1 MKAIIRL
8 DVPDWQIGKKVSVY
22 FPDTM
27 VLNSICEIDNTD
39 NQFKM
44 RDATEEERKS
54 THDYIE
60 SISKPTGIQ
69 FDEVV
74 EELDFVQ
81 EHPKVRTKLKV
92 NNVAKWKKDCRIWRC
107 SNCDASFDTW
117 RHEIVYNKYCPNCGK
132 KMEV

>member
-1 MKAIIRL
+1 MKAIIKL

-22 FPDTM
+22 FPDSM
-27 VLNSICEIDNTD
+27 VSNSICEIDNTD
-39 NQFKM
+39 NQFGM

-54 THDYIE
+54 TRDYID

-81 EHPKVRTKLKV
+81 EHPKVQTKLKV
-92 NNVAKWKKDCRIWRC
+92 NNDTSEKQIVKDWLSTFNTESAIECFT
-107 SNCDASFDTW
+107 A
-117 RHEIVYNKYCPNCGK
+117 VQKLK
-132 KMEV
+132 AEVEEC

>member
-8 DVPDWQIGKKVSVY
+8 DVPDWQIGEKVSVY

-39 NQFKM
+39 NQFRM

-54 THDYIE
+54 TQDYIR

-81 EHPKVRTKLKV
+81 EHPKISNIKKEVRV
-92 NNVAKWKKDCRIWRC
+92 NERKAE
-107 SNCDASFDTW
+107 S
-117 RHEIVYNKYCPNCGK
+117 
-132 KMEV
+132 

>member
-1 MKAIIRL
+1 MKAIIKL

-39 NQFKM
+39 NQFRM

-54 THDYIE
+54 TQDYIR

-92 NNVAKWKKDCRIWRC
+92 NNVTNKRQIVKDWLSTFNTESATECYTAVRRLK
-107 SNCDASFDTW
+107 A
-117 RHEIVYNKYCPNCGK
+117 
-132 KMEV
+132 EVEE

>member
-22 FPDTM
+22 FPDSM

-39 NQFKM
+39 NQFRM

-81 EHPKVRTKLKV
+81 EHPKVRTNLEV
-92 NNVAKWKKDCRIWRC
+92 NNVTNKRQIVKDWLSTFNTNSATECFTAVQRLK
-107 SNCDASFDTW
+107 A
-117 RHEIVYNKYCPNCGK
+117 
-132 KMEV
+132 EVKE